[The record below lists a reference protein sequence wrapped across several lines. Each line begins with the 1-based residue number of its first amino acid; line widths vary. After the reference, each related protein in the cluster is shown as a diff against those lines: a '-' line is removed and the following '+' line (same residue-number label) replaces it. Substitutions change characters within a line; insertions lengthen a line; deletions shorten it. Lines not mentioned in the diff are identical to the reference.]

1 MDFFCSAVG
10 RRLARYLSER
20 VEVKTIAPATSPGLL
35 LSYLIPGDVLLV
47 EGNTRISGAIRY
59 LTQSTWSHAALF
71 VGDHVAGSPRA
82 FVEAD
87 LIEGVRITHAEEFE
101 GLNTRIC
108 RPVGLTDG
116 DRTRLCQF
124 AIARIGQQYDLRN
137 IIDLA
142 RYLLPTPPVPQ
153 RFRRKLLAL
162 GSGSPTRAICSTLI
176 ALAFQEIGYPILP
189 GVRREKAGV
198 PGCDSCFDEILS
210 VRHHS
215 LFVPRDFDV
224 SPYFAIV
231 KPTIEAGFDYS
242 SLMWETSNTGPVA
255 QEVEAV
261 VVAPR
266 CADPHTLD
274 HERASSSARG

>member
-10 RRLARYLSER
+10 RRLAHYLSAR
-20 VEVKTIAPATSPGLL
+20 VEVRTIAPATSSGLL
-35 LSYLIPGDVLLV
+35 LSYLIPGDVILV

-71 VGDHVAGSPRA
+71 VGDHVAGRPRA

-87 LIEGVRITHAEEFE
+87 LIEGVRIAGADEFE

-124 AIARIGQQYDLRN
+124 AIARVGQQYDLRN

-231 KPTIEAGFDYS
+231 KPTVEAGFDYLTLIWEAADAS
-242 SLMWETSNTGPVA
+242 SVA
-255 QEVEAV
+255 QEVEAM
-261 VVAPR
+261 VVASR
-266 CADPHTLD
+266 CADPHTPD
-274 HERASSSARG
+274 HERASSRTQG